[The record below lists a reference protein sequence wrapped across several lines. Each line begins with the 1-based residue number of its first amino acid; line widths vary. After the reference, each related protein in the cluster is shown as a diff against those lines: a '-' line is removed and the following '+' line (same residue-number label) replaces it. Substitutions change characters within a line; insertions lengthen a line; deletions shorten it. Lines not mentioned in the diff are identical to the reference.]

1 MYKLYWSPASANMTP
16 HAMLEDIGVPYEL
29 IRVDTA
35 KGEQRSPDY
44 LKLNPHARVPTL
56 VYDDDKIVYETTAI
70 ALFLA
75 ERHPEAG
82 FAPRTD
88 SPDRPLFLQWMA
100 YLTNTLQVALS
111 HWWHPEHAIDGAD
124 RQAELK
130 AKAEQRIAGMFRFLD
145 AQLAKPGP
153 YLCGNSFYVCDYY
166 LAMLAQWTEFMATP
180 AHTNPDLN
188 KLIRLVMQRPGYA
201 RMLKA
206 EGIEQP
212 V

>member
-1 MYKLYWSPASANMTP
+1 MYTLYWSPASANMTP

-29 IRVDTA
+29 VKVDTS
-35 KGEQRSPDY
+35 KGEHRSPEY

-56 VYDDDKIVYETTAI
+56 VYDGGKILYETTAI
-70 ALFLA
+70 ALLLA

-82 FAPRTD
+82 LAPNTD

-100 YLTNTLQVALS
+100 YLTNTLQIALM
-111 HWWHPEHAIDGAD
+111 HWWHPEHVIDGAD
-124 RQAELK
+124 RQAALK
-130 AKAEQRIAGMFRFLD
+130 AKAEQRADGMFRFLD
-145 AQLAKPGP
+145 EHLAKFGP
-153 YLCGNSFYVCDYY
+153 YLCGETLYACDYY
-166 LAMLAQWTEFMATP
+166 AVMLAQWTEFMATP
-180 AHTNPDLN
+180 AHADPHVN